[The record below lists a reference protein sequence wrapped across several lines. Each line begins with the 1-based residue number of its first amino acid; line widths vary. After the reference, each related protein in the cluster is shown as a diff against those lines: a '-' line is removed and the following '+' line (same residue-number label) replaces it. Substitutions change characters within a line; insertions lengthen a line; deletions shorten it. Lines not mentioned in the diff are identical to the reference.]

1 MKVKFGKTALKIL
14 LPLMFMAV
22 SALLIATLIIFS
34 KSPDTKERAKV
45 LPRVEIL
52 RVESQPISLSV
63 NSQGTVQ
70 ARTRTLLTAEVSGV
84 VEYVSPKLFPG
95 NFFDEGDILLK
106 IDPTQYEAN
115 LANAHGQL
123 ANARLAYA
131 QEKALGEQA
140 RLDWEEMGKGPAGDL
155 VLRIPQL
162 EKAAADLE
170 SARAAIK
177 LAERNLSM
185 TSLRAPYPGS
195 VYEKYVDVGQ
205 TVSARMTELAR
216 IFSVDVVEV
225 RLPVSAKQAG
235 YLTLPETYRNGS
247 VSEAKPKVVLSSRLG
262 NRDWTWKGFIDRT
275 EGVIDP
281 STRQIFLVAMVEDP
295 YGRMMESD
303 RPPLKVGQFVEAA
316 ISGKHLGK
324 GFIIPRAAL
333 KPGDVVY
340 VISPENRLFITPIT
354 VAQAGVETVYTTE
367 GLKDG
372 DRICLTP
379 LSIVVDGME
388 VMVEGEHESEE
399 GNNNL

>member
-14 LPLMFMAV
+14 LPLMFMAA
-22 SALLIATLIIFS
+22 SALLIAVMILFG

-45 LPRVEIL
+45 LPRVEVL

-106 IDPTQYEAN
+106 IDPTQYEAA
-115 LANAHGQL
+115 LANARGQL

-177 LAERNLSM
+177 LAERNLSK
-185 TSLRAPYPGS
+185 TSLRAPYAGS
-195 VYEKYVDVGQ
+195 VYEKLVDIGQ

-216 IFSVDVVEV
+216 IFSVDLVEV
-225 RLPVSAKQAG
+225 RLPVSAKEAG
-235 YLTLPETYRNGS
+235 YLTLPETYRNGL
-247 VSEAKPKVVLSSRLG
+247 VAEAKPKVVLSSRLG
-262 NRDWTWKGFIDRT
+262 KRDWTWEGFIDRT

-295 YGRMMESD
+295 YGRIMERD
-303 RPPLKVGQFVEAA
+303 RPPLKIGQFVEAA
-316 ISGKHLGK
+316 ISGRHLGK

-333 KPGDVVY
+333 KPGDIVY
-340 VISPENRLFITPIT
+340 VISPENRLIITPVT
-354 VAQAGVETVYTTE
+354 VAQAGVEKVYTTE
-367 GLKDG
+367 GLEDG

-379 LSIVVDGME
+379 LSIVVNGME
-388 VMVEGEHESEE
+388 VMVERELEGEE
-399 GNNNL
+399 GNSSI

>member
-14 LPLMFMAV
+14 LPLMFVAV
-22 SALLIATLIIFS
+22 AACLIAVLILLG
-34 KSPDTKERAKV
+34 KDPDTKERVKV
-45 LPRVEIL
+45 LPRVEVL

-70 ARTRTLLTAEVSGV
+70 PRTRTLLTAEVSGV

-95 NFFDEGDILLK
+95 NFFDEGDVLLK
-106 IDPTQYEAN
+106 IDPTQYEAD
-115 LANAHGQL
+115 LANARGQL

-131 QEKALGEQA
+131 QETALGEQA
-140 RLDWEEMGKGPAGDL
+140 LLDWEEMGKGPAGDL

-170 SARAAIK
+170 SAKAAIK
-177 LAERNLSM
+177 LAERNLSK
-185 TSLRAPYPGS
+185 TSVRAPYAGG
-195 VYEKYVDVGQ
+195 VQEKSVDVGQ

-216 IFSVDVVEV
+216 IFSVDLVEV

-235 YLTLPETYRNGS
+235 YLILPETYRNGS
-247 VSEAKPKVVLSSRLG
+247 VADAKPKVVLSSRAG
-262 NRDWTWKGFIDRT
+262 HRNWTWEGYIDRT

-281 STRQIFLVAMVEDP
+281 TTRQIFLVATVEDP
-295 YGRMMESD
+295 YGRMMETD
-303 RPPLKVGQFVEAA
+303 RPPLKIGQFVEAA
-316 ISGKHLGK
+316 ISGRHLGK

-333 KPGDVVY
+333 KPGEVVY
-340 VISPENRLFITPIT
+340 VVSQENRLLITPVT
-354 VAQAGVETVYTTE
+354 VAQAGVEKVYATE

-388 VMVEGEHESEE
+388 VMVESERQGEKENSSI
-399 GNNNL
+399 